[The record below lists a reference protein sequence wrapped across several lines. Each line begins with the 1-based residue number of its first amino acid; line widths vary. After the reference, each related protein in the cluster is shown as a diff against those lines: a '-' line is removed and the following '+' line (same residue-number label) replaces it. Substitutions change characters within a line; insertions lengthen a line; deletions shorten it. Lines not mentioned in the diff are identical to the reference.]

1 MKKNMI
7 ALVLVGAMAMSLCS
21 CGNREPETVE
31 HIESDENEEIQEK
44 ETEEEKEEGQKETE
58 EEKEESQKETET
70 EETFSFS
77 ELANLQFRFSS
88 GAGGWATMLV
98 IHADGSFSGEY
109 SDGNL
114 GMEGEGYHATMSQCE
129 FNGRF
134 TQPVKVN
141 EYTYSMKIC
150 QLDYAR
156 EAGQEEIK
164 DGVLYCYVDPYG
176 LDGAEEILIYLPG
189 APLAELPEE
198 FRGWVGYYDLSYTT
212 DIELPFYALN
222 NEAQQYGFS
231 SYHIVDRMKDDIAS
245 TEERAASLEDSLK
258 NDPLDQSELIEK
270 TKELYELWDSALN
283 TVWDALKRT
292 KDVETMKRLTEEERE
307 WIALKEQAVEEAGA
321 GYQGGTIR
329 PMVMNQKAAE
339 MTKDRVYELM
349 ELFEE

>member
-7 ALVLVGAMAMSLCS
+7 ALVLAVAMAMSLCS
-21 CGNREPETVE
+21 CGNREPETVD
-31 HIESDENEEIQEK
+31 HIESVENEEIPEK
-44 ETEEEKEEGQKETE
+44 ETA

-88 GAGGWATMLV
+88 GAGGWATLLV

-156 EAGQEEIK
+156 KAGEEEIK

-198 FRGWVGYYDLSYTT
+198 FRSWVGYYDLSYTT

-222 NEAQQYGFS
+222 NEAQQYGF
-231 SYHIVDRMKDDIAS
+231 
-245 TEERAASLEDSLK
+245 AA
-258 NDPLDQSELIEK
+258 
-270 TKELYELWDSALN
+270 
-283 TVWDALKRT
+283 
-292 KDVETMKRLTEEERE
+292 
-307 WIALKEQAVEEAGA
+307 
-321 GYQGGTIR
+321 
-329 PMVMNQKAAE
+329 AAE
-339 MTKDRVYELM
+339 Y
-349 ELFEE
+349 FQ